1 MALITGVAFTGLSIG
16 IDSWQRGSRKME
28 ELDARFALERLVQ
41 RQIALAEPKE
51 FHGDHGQLEFV
62 STYSLANGT
71 GDPVRVKYAVDSGRF
86 LYVEIPLAE
95 YTPERSDVAVARSLG
110 SFGQVVFR
118 YIRRTAEQ
126 GATWVD
132 EWKQEMGLPFAVRIQ
147 IGGDVVTIPLVNR
160 Q

>member
-1 MALITGVAFTGLSIG
+1 MALIMGVAFAGLSIA

-41 RQIALAEPKE
+41 RQVALADPKE
-51 FHGDHGQLEFV
+51 FHGDRDQLEFV
-62 STYSLANGT
+62 STYSLANGP

-86 LYVEIPLAE
+86 LYVEIPMAE

-118 YIRRTAEQ
+118 YIRRTGEQ
-126 GATWVD
+126 EPMWVD
-132 EWKQEMGLPFAVRIQ
+132 EWKQETGLPFAVRIQ
-147 IGGDVVTIPLVNR
+147 IGGDRVTIPVVNR
-160 Q
+160 K